1 METAAVSSVPKEI
14 VQLIPLFGGDKR
26 QLNLYLRK
34 CQYVIDRFKGSD
46 EQNLYVFN
54 VITSRLKDDAAAL
67 LSEREDIVTWSAL
80 KDLLIQHFGDPRS
93 EACISVE
100 LESLKI
106 YPGESFLD
114 FCNRIQTVRSL
125 LMSKVNACDDL
136 EMKRSKAIIYNNT
149 ALNVFLYNLPEHM
162 VRVIRLKAPTSL
174 ETALS
179 MVLEEVN
186 FTEQYKTRN
195 RMHSNNQFTS
205 SGSRPAIAQPFG
217 YKPQLPPHSKF
228 NFNNTQMPQMQ
239 GQGQPPKSVM
249 GYRPQLG
256 FQPQQFGI
264 RPPHKLGYMS
274 PQKFG
279 YEPIQQFGYKPLPQ
293 YGYMPPQQFGYK
305 PTQQFSDMP
314 PQQFGYKPT
323 QQFSDMPPQQLGYKP
338 PQQFGYKPPQP
349 QQQTNDVSM
358 RTAQP
363 KMQQDF
369 KLNKLMN
376 NEENNFPHD
385 DYYENDYAN
394 DINFGYDVDTNQP
407 KYSDASYHESEPT
420 CIPIMNNNLNYII
433 TPASSE
439 QQVTSKLPVDQHSSD
454 AVLDLIKN
462 DKQNSNADALL
473 KIKINALN
481 SGKENPS
488 PIVNVDE
495 KLSHSDSSTVTISDL
510 SRTATASSIEFNDK
524 NVNDYPVRSES
535 SKTDTIHS
543 AINPES
549 SGIPILNEAIDT
561 KPNQILVFSWIKNEM
576 QVSDLSRDKQK
587 VLEVFLPI
595 DNPELIKE
603 FLIKHIKPKIK
614 YFIYFE
620 EQEHRRLFS
629 NLIIQLFESLV
640 IFYECTERV
649 VYVKDEGEQRAMIN
663 NYQEGKTCHRG
674 IKESL
679 VRFRRNYY
687 WDKMVAKKKKV
698 REKKGSKANI
708 QFSKG
713 NIVFAKDVNKRK
725 SRDKPRYVKAK
736 VIGHSEGNILSIKVR
751 QRKTKTPIKNIKHP
765 PQVLLCLAS
774 SDAGAGPPSTKT

>member
-205 SGSRPAIAQPFG
+205 LGSRPAIAQPFS
-217 YKPQLPPHSKF
+217 YNPELPSHSKF
-228 NFNNTQMPQMQ
+228 NFNNAQMKMPQMQ

-256 FQPQQFGI
+256 LQPQQFGYM
-264 RPPHKLGYMS
+264 PPQQFGYKPTQQFGYM
-274 PQKFG
+274 PLQQFG

-293 YGYMPPQQFGYK
+293 FGYIPPQQFGHN
-305 PTQQFSDMP
+305 
-314 PQQFGYKPT
+314 
-323 QQFSDMPPQQLGYKP
+323 P

-363 KMQQDF
+363 KMQQNF

-376 NEENNFPHD
+376 NEENNFPHN
-385 DYYENDYAN
+385 DYHENDYPN

-407 KYSDASYHESEPT
+407 KYSNAFYHESEPT
-420 CIPIMNNNLNYII
+420 CIPVINNNLNYII
-433 TPASSE
+433 IPANSE

-454 AVLDLIKN
+454 DVLDSIKN
-462 DKQNSNADALL
+462 DKQNSNADALS
-473 KIKINALN
+473 KIEINALN
-481 SGKENPS
+481 SDKENPS
-488 PIVNVDE
+488 LIVNVDE
-495 KLSHSDSSTVTISDL
+495 KLSHSDSSTVTIPDL

-524 NVNDYPVRSES
+524 KVNDYTVRSES
-535 SKTDTIHS
+535 SKTDTIHLV
-543 AINPES
+543 INPEL

-561 KPNQILVFSWIKNEM
+561 KPNQILVFSWFKNEM

-587 VLEVFLPI
+587 VLEVFLPT
-595 DNPELIKE
+595 DNPELVKE
-603 FLIKHIKPKIK
+603 FFIKHIKPKIK

-620 EQEHRRLFS
+620 EQAHRRLFS
-629 NLIIQLFESLV
+629 NLIMQLFESP
-640 IFYECTERV
+640 IFFYECTERV
-649 VYVKDEGEQRAMIN
+649 VYVEDEGEQRSIIN
-663 NYQEGKTCHRG
+663 KYHEGKTCHRG

-679 VRFRRNYY
+679 VRLRRNYY

-698 REKKGSKANI
+698 REKKGGEANI

-736 VIGHSEGNILSIKVR
+736 VIGHSEGNILPIKAR
-751 QRKTKTPIKNIKHP
+751 QRNTTPIKNIKHP
-765 PQVLLCLAS
+765 TQVLPCLAS